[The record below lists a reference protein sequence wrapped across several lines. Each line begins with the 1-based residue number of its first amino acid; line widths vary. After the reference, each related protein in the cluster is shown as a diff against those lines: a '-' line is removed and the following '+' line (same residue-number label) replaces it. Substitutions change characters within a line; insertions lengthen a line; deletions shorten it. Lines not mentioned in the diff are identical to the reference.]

1 MYTATWPKE
10 VRRIAADLLVNPVQV
25 NIGNLDELVANKA
38 ITQAHVA
45 SIWITVNNT
54 HDNSDYGKLEFNDFI
69 GLKYMVSIS
78 AVSAGYALFAA
89 VCSYLKCLLT
99 KAWVFLVTD
108 QKCSKIVN
116 YYYITRVHYN
126 GDRLVTWS
134 EACASYSTF
143 CNRLKIALAL
153 HVIAV
158 CCFLVLAVISSY
170 RVFRTFDPP
179 LPPCKDDEV
188 EQEMT

>member
-1 MYTATWPKE
+1 MGISVGGGELSLK
-10 VRRIAADLLVNPVQV
+10 V
-25 NIGNLDELVANKA
+25 LDFSLRLFL
-38 ITQAHVA
+38 IPFSVA
-45 SIWITVNNT
+45 SIWIAVNNKQ
-54 HDNSDYGKLEFNDFI
+54 DNSDYGKLEFNDFI

-89 VCSYLKCLLT
+89 VCSYLRCLLT
-99 KAWVFLVTD
+99 KAWVFFVTD
-108 QKCSKIVN
+108 QVLAYLMVTSMAATVEFV
-116 YYYITRVHYN
+116 YLVYN

-134 EACASYSTF
+134 EACASYSSF

-179 LPPCKDDEV
+179 LPPCKDDDV